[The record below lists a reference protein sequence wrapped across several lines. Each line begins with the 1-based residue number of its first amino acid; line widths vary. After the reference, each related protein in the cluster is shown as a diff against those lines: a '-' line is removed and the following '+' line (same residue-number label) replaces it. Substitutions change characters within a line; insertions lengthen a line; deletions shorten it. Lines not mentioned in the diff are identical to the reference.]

1 MSAPTSPPSDH
12 LLLELSGVS
21 KSYPDAEGG
30 RVEVLTSLSFS
41 LRAGDAMAV
50 TGPSGS
56 GKTTLLNLVGGLDRP
71 DSGNILFNGA
81 DIAERSEDELA
92 AYRNAD
98 VGFVFQEHMLLPQCD
113 ALENVLLPRLPAAGR
128 GKRVGSD
135 VDAVDRAMSLLERLG
150 VDGLARRF
158 PGTLSGGERQRVAI
172 ARALINSPSLILA
185 DEPTGALDRSNADR
199 LAELLMEVVYEN
211 GAALLLATHSE
222 RLAER
227 LGSRL
232 RLDEP
237 RPSGAR
243 RRS

>member
-1 MSAPTSPPSDH
+1 MSAPTSPPTP
-12 LLLELSGVS
+12 LLLELEDVS

-41 LRAGDAMAV
+41 LRAGDSMAV

-56 GKTTLLNLVGGLDRP
+56 GKTTLLNLVGGLNRP
-71 DSGNILFNGA
+71 DSGKILFNGA

-113 ALENVLLPRLPAAGR
+113 ALENVLLPKLPAAGR
-128 GKRVGSD
+128 GKRGDSDGDPVGK
-135 VDAVDRAMSLLERLG
+135 AMSLLARLG

-185 DEPTGALDRSNADR
+185 DEPTGALDRDNADR
-199 LAELLMEVVYEN
+199 LAELLMEVVSEN
-211 GAALLLATHSE
+211 GAALLLATHSG
-222 RLAER
+222 RLAGKLPE
-227 LGSRL
+227 RL

-237 RPSGAR
+237 NPPRPRGA
-243 RRS
+243 